1 LIYKVKSSNKFSNRK
16 KKLKQH
22 NNLKKSTLKTEK
34 IMIEKTKKTKGE
46 TDTFS
51 SQMERYYLEIS
62 NLFKICKEISDFG
75 DPTNSKVERSQIS
88 KNIPSKLDGED
99 FILTEF
105 SLGSGQYIGLYEIF
119 SNLIRVLT
127 EGPLEIEHL
136 HAKIEFIR
144 NSFNNIDSRLQE
156 IRKICYIRRG
166 IINLLRNCIKTSRSQ
181 IIENAAKDSIMK
193 VNSIIIDLLKNR
205 FLTVEL
211 EELD

>member
-1 LIYKVKSSNKFSNRK
+1 M
-16 KKLKQH
+16 KQQ
-22 NNLKKSTLKTEK
+22 NNLKRSTLKIEK
-34 IMIEKTKKTKGE
+34 IMIEKTKKTKE
-46 TDTFS
+46 EIDTFS
-51 SQMERYYLEIS
+51 SQLERYYLEMS
-62 NLFKICKEISDFG
+62 NLFKVCKEISDLG
-75 DPTNSKVERSQIS
+75 DSTNPKAEKGQIN

-105 SLGSGQYIGLYEIF
+105 SLGSDQYIGLDEIF
-119 SNLIRVLT
+119 SNLRKVLT
-127 EGPLEIEHL
+127 ESPLEIEHL

-144 NSFNNIDSRLQE
+144 NSFNNIDSRLRE

-166 IINLLRNCIKTSRSQ
+166 IINLLRNCIKNSRSQ
-181 IIENAAKDSIMK
+181 IIENAAEDSIMK

>member
-1 LIYKVKSSNKFSNRK
+1 M
-16 KKLKQH
+16 KQQK
-22 NNLKKSTLKTEK
+22 NLKRITPKTEK

-46 TDTFS
+46 IDTFS
-51 SQMERYYLEIS
+51 SQLKKYYLEIF
-62 NLFKICKEISDFG
+62 NLFKICKEIGDFG
-75 DPTNSKVERSQIS
+75 YPTNSKAEKSQIK
-88 KNIPSKLDGED
+88 KNIPSKLNGED

-105 SLGSGQYIGLYEIF
+105 SLEPDQYKGLDEIF
-119 SNLIRVLT
+119 SNLRRVLT
-127 EGPLEIEHL
+127 ESPLEIKHL
-136 HAKIEFIR
+136 NTKIEFIR
-144 NSFNNIDSRLQE
+144 NSFNNIDSRLRE